1 MNRCYYVSVF
11 QMLII
16 PVMLYDMFQ
25 NYCSN
30 KCYSA
35 SKYLQ
40 QQIPSEPV
48 WLREKSRPE
57 PIKFLSEEDNKYA
70 S

>member
-1 MNRCYYVSVF
+1 MYMYNMYFV
-11 QMLII
+11 L
-16 PVMLYDMFQ
+16 Q
-25 NYCSN
+25 NYCCN

-48 WLREKSRPE
+48 WLRDKSQPE
-57 PIKFLSEEDNKYA
+57 PIKFLAEEVNKYGA
-70 S
+70 